1 MSSAIWLF
9 VFTKN
14 RKDFVPIET
23 LPALERILEDHFRE
37 NENEPVALMSSRSWN
52 CSSTVHYDAYQDT
65 TADDLAD
72 TIDFIGI
79 FHSTTDAYSA
89 AEKEIS

>member
-1 MSSAIWLF
+1 MSSGIWFF
-9 VFTKN
+9 VLTKKH
-14 RKDFVPIET
+14 RDFDPIKT
-23 LPALERILEDHFRE
+23 LLDLKRTLEGHFRDHP
-37 NENEPVALMSSRSWN
+37 NEPVVLMSSVPWD
-52 CSSTVHYDAYQDT
+52 CSSTVHYDAWQDT